1 MRGRGEHEGE
11 ECWLDAELGVV
22 VGRSGRAGTC
32 LQRGAESVRRG
43 LHTAASHLHPAAHPP
58 LQAVR
63 QNRLALLRDL
73 AALPS
78 GILDLAEL
86 PGF

>member
-1 MRGRGEHEGE
+1 MRQAFPPSLLPSPHAA
-11 ECWLDAELGVV
+11 L
-22 VGRSGRAGTC
+22 
-32 LQRGAESVRRG
+32 RRP
-43 LHTAASHLHPAAHPP
+43 HHPRR

-63 QNRLALLRDL
+63 RNRLAMLRDL
-73 AALPS
+73 AALPA

>member
-1 MRGRGEHEGE
+1 MAYLLAAAGPAWAGSRP
-11 ECWLDAELGVV
+11 L
-22 VGRSGRAGTC
+22 SGAAVN
-32 LQRGAESVRRG
+32 LQPT
-43 LHTAASHLHPAAHPP
+43 HTRDVSTPATRLP
-58 LQAVR
+58 QAVR

-73 AALPS
+73 AALPA

>member
-1 MRGRGEHEGE
+1 M
-11 ECWLDAELGVV
+11 
-22 VGRSGRAGTC
+22 SGAAVN
-32 LQRGAESVRRG
+32 LQPT
-43 LHTAASHLHPAAHPP
+43 HTRDVSTPATRLP
-58 LQAVR
+58 QAVR

-73 AALPS
+73 AALPA

>member
-1 MRGRGEHEGE
+1 MSVPAFLAATEPLIAP
-11 ECWLDAELGVV
+11 LDSYFERVFVMCDAVE
-22 VGRSGRAGTC
+22 
-32 LQRGAESVRRG
+32 
-43 LHTAASHLHPAAHPP
+43 
-58 LQAVR
+58 VR

-73 AALPS
+73 AALPA